1 MAEKNQ
7 KPVLGQG
14 EDSSRGLAKSSAIFG
29 SMTMASRVLGVVR
42 DMVVARFFGAD
53 AAADAFF
60 IAFKIP
66 NFMRRLFGEG
76 AFSQAFVPVLS
87 EYRQTRSLEDVK
99 ALVDRVAGVLGG
111 ILALVTL
118 LATLGA
124 PVVATIFAPG
134 YVVDAEKQKLVTDMV
149 RITFPY
155 LMFIS
160 LTGFAGG
167 ILNAYGKF
175 AVPAFTPVLLN
186 VFLISGAL
194 VSGYFPVPIY
204 ALAWAVFVAGAMQ
217 MVFQMPFLRQMN
229 LLPRPRWDT
238 QHEGVKRILTL
249 IVPALFGV
257 SVSQINL
264 LLDTVLA
271 SFLPT
276 GSVSWLY
283 YSDRLWE
290 LPLGVFGVALA
301 TVILPSLSRKH
312 ADMSSDAFSAT
323 MDWAM
328 RIVFLI
334 AIPAATALVVLAE
347 PILISLYHYGAMTER
362 DIAMSALS
370 LRAYSMALLAFMLI
384 KVLAPGFYSRQDT
397 KTPVRIGI
405 KAMVAN
411 MVLNL
416 AFVVPLHIYFTVGH
430 VGLALAT
437 MVSSYMNAYLLFRG
451 LRKEGVYMPQPGW
464 VKLVAQILLA
474 TFAMGFTLWWLSPS
488 ASEWFANSWQARAV
502 TLLPLCLGGMAVYC
516 LCLVVSGVK
525 FRDFVTKH

>member
-1 MAEKNQ
+1 MTEENKQSVAVKS
-7 KPVLGQG
+7 
-14 EDSSRGLAKSSAIFG
+14 EDSTRGMAKSGAIFG
-29 SMTMASRVLGVVR
+29 SMTMVSRVLGVVR
-42 DMVVARFFGAD
+42 DMVVARYFGAD

-87 EYRQTRSLEDVK
+87 EYRQTRSLEEVK
-99 ALVDRVAGVLGG
+99 ALIDRVAGVLGG
-111 ILALVTL
+111 ILAMVTL

-124 PVVATIFAPG
+124 PVIATIFAPG
-134 YVVDAEKQKLVTDMV
+134 YVVDTYKQQLVTDMV

-186 VFLISGAL
+186 IFLISGAV

-217 MVFQMPFLRQMN
+217 MVFQLPFLKQMN

-238 QHEGVKRILTL
+238 KHEGVVKILAL

-312 ADMSSDAFSAT
+312 ADLSQELFSST
-323 MDWAM
+323 LDWAL
-328 RIVFLI
+328 RVVFLI
-334 AIPAATALVVLAE
+334 AIPAATALIVLAE
-347 PILISLYHYGAMTER
+347 PILISLYHYGAMTEF
-362 DIAMSALS
+362 DIQMSALS
-370 LRAYSMALLAFMLI
+370 LRAYSLALLAFMLI
-384 KVLAPGFYSRQDT
+384 KVLAPGYYSRQDT

-416 AFVVPLHIYFTVGH
+416 LFVYPLHTFYQIGH

-437 MVSSYMNAYLLFRG
+437 MVSSYLNAYLLYRG
-451 LRKEGVYMPQPGW
+451 LKTGSIYTPKKGWFTFVLQIALASCLMGV
-464 VKLVAQILLA
+464 A
-474 TFAMGFTLWWLSPS
+474 LWWFSPQS
-488 ASEWFANSWQARAV
+488 SQWFADSWGSRAL
-502 TLLPLCLGGMAVYC
+502 TLLPLCLGGILVYA
-516 LCLVVSGVK
+516 LALAAGGVK

>member
-1 MAEKNQ
+1 MTDQ
-7 KPVLGQG
+7 KVPSQLGQG
-14 EDSSRGLAKSSAIFG
+14 EDSSRGLAKSGAIFG
-29 SMTMASRVLGVVR
+29 SMTMGSRVLGVVR

-87 EYRQTRSLEDVK
+87 EYRQTQSLQDVK
-99 ALVDRVAGVLGG
+99 DLLDRVAGVLGG
-111 ILALVTL
+111 ILMLVTIV
-118 LATLGA
+118 AMVGA

-134 YVVDAEKQKLVTDMV
+134 YVVDPQKQQMVTDMV

-186 VFLISGAL
+186 IFLISGAYL
-194 VSGYFPVPIY
+194 SSYFPVPIY
-204 ALAWAVFVAGAMQ
+204 ALAWAVFVAGFMQ

-264 LLDTVLA
+264 LLDTILA

-312 ADMSSDAFSAT
+312 ASLSAEAFSAT
-323 MDWAM
+323 MDWAL
-328 RIVFLI
+328 RVVLLI
-334 AIPAATALVVLAE
+334 AVPAGTALVVLAE
-347 PILISLYHYGAMTER
+347 PILISLYHYGAMTEN
-362 DIAMSALS
+362 DIAMSAFS
-370 LRAYSMALLAFMLI
+370 LRAYSMALLAFMMI
-384 KVLAPGFYSRQDT
+384 KVLAPGYYSRQDT

-411 MVLNL
+411 MILNIL
-416 AFVVPLHIYFTVGH
+416 FVVPLHVYFKIGH

-437 MVSSYMNAYLLFRG
+437 MVSSYMNAYLLYRG
-451 LRKEGVYMPQPGW
+451 LRSADVYHPQHGW
-464 VKLVAQILLA
+464 WLLSFQVVASTMVMA
-474 TFAMGFTLWWLSPS
+474 AVVGYLSPS
-488 ASEWFANSWQARAV
+488 MNEWFTWSWQIRA
-502 TLLPLCLGGMAVYC
+502 LWLAPLCLLGITVYFIS
-516 LCLVVSGVK
+516 LFITGVK
-525 FRDFVTKH
+525 LREFLTKH

>member
-1 MAEKNQ
+1 MVEDNN
-7 KPVLGQG
+7 KPSLGKG
-14 EDSSRGLAKSSAIFG
+14 EDSSRGLAKSGAIFG

-42 DMVVARFFGAD
+42 DMVVARYFGAD

-87 EYRQTRSLEDVK
+87 EYRQTRSLDEVK
-99 ALVDRVAGVLGG
+99 ALIDRVAGVLGG

-186 VFLISGAL
+186 IFLISGAVL
-194 VSGYFPVPIY
+194 SGYFPVPIY

-217 MVFQMPFLRQMN
+217 MVFQMPFLKRMN

-238 QHEGVKRILTL
+238 QHEGVKRILAL

-312 ADMSSDAFSAT
+312 ADLSSEAFSAT

-328 RIVFLI
+328 RVVFLI
-334 AIPAATALVVLAE
+334 AIPAATALIVLAE
-347 PILISLYHYGAMTER
+347 PILISLYHYGAMTEL
-362 DIAMSALS
+362 DITMSALS
-370 LRAYSMALLAFMLI
+370 LRAYSLALLAFMLI
-384 KVLAPGFYSRQDT
+384 KVLAPGYYSRQDT

-416 AFVVPLHIYFTVGH
+416 LFVIPLHMYFKIGH

-437 MVSSYMNAYLLFRG
+437 MVSSYMNAYLLYRG
-451 LRKEGVYMPQPGW
+451 LRRDGVFMPQSGW
-464 VKLVAQILLA
+464 LKLVLQIALA
-474 TFAMGFTLWWLSPS
+474 TLAMGAALWWFSPEK
-488 ASEWFANSWQARAV
+488 AQWFADDWHARAMMLV
-502 TLLPLCLGGMAVYC
+502 PLCLGGMLVYG
-516 LCLVVSGVK
+516 LVLAVSGVK